1 MIDVRSDLVWMTR
14 FGSVSQ
20 FYYGRIWCCW
30 GDQVE
35 GIGVASSTL
44 VTATLGVILG
54 HAKLFVFESELFML
68 FLGYPRYGY
77 TLTGLD
83 VTERAWS

>member
-1 MIDVRSDLVWMTR
+1 MIESDLVWMTR

-20 FYYGRIWCCW
+20 FYYDRIWCCR
-30 GDQVE
+30 GDQVG

-54 HAKLFVFESELFML
+54 HAKLFVFESELFYAIL
-68 FLGYPRYGY
+68 RVF
-77 TLTGLD
+77 
-83 VTERAWS
+83 